1 MPEALC
7 QKGNDKVS
15 IQKLNFSLSKVL
27 DLTLYIFRRHLF
39 KHHGREAYAKFV
51 ERTSIHRNECD
62 PGICDTCGKSVNN
75 LRLHVVA
82 WHPDISSPVE
92 WKNNL
97 TKGIRKLS
105 QKPRWAE
112 RLNKRQEVLRK
123 QGKLPPNA
131 NKETIMDKNIGNDN
145 SMLPLPQLDV
155 NVTPQTSMASERTKF
170 TYS

>member
-1 MPEALC
+1 M
-7 QKGNDKVS
+7 
-15 IQKLNFSLSKVL
+15 
-27 DLTLYIFRRHLF
+27 
-39 KHHGREAYAKFV
+39 
-51 ERTSIHRNECD
+51 
-62 PGICDTCGKSVNN
+62 
-75 LRLHVVA
+75 HVVA

-131 NKETIMDKNIGNDN
+131 NEETIKDMNIGNDN
-145 SMLPLPQLDV
+145 TMLPLPQLDE